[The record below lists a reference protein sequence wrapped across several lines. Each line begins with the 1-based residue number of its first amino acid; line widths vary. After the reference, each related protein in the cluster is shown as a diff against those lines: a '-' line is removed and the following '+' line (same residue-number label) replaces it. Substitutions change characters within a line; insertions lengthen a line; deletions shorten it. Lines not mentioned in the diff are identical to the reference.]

1 MSVNIAFGHPHKKR
15 IQQYILWPSYF
26 IIAENL
32 LELLQGWPKVFFHDF
47 IQLLASVMARAT
59 LQLAC
64 QYLSAI
70 SYVRV
75 LQADQAQEH
84 SFWLLSPPSDKRNH
98 SQWHHSSVQPEKH
111 SVSVLADHSS
121 WSASPGRIALWLWHS
136 GVEALGIQSPW
147 VSFCFSGNLGKHLVS
162 VFCCGFNNI
171 LQYGET
177 LWSNTKVV
185 SEDGRGRCL
194 IWSDQTHRQRKFLNT
209 SLVLRPFRDLK
220 TNKRKFLKGL

>member
-1 MSVNIAFGHPHKKR
+1 MDIHITLLKNSPIYSLTFIFHNSWKFTRIASRLTESLFPWLYSIVGFSYGQSHSPVGLPVPVSY
-15 IQQYILWPSYF
+15 QLCQSPTSWPSPG
-26 IIAENL
+26 AL
-32 LELLQGWPKVFFHDF
+32 
-47 IQLLASVMARAT
+47 LLAFVTTIWQKKPFTMAP
-59 LQLAC
+59 QLCAARKTRSFSSGRPF
-64 QYLSAI
+64 LLI
-70 SYVRV
+70 SFSRSHCPLTV
-75 LQADQAQEH
+75 
-84 SFWLLSPPSDKRNH
+84 
-98 SQWHHSSVQPEKH
+98 
-111 SVSVLADHSS
+111 
-121 WSASPGRIALWLWHS
+121 ALR
-136 GVEALGIQSPW
+136 VEALGIQSPW
-147 VSFCFSGNLGKHLVS
+147 VSFCFSGKLGKHLVS